1 MKKIFFII
9 CMLLLYLAVTS
20 CGNGGNKYQKGW
32 DRYCKDGAA
41 MSGMTLQEYKEIVE
55 EGLTLHYVYLEETD
69 TVYYKGYYGE
79 TPTDE
84 TTFYFLYFVEEN
96 YASESKAS
104 AAYQS
109 ALELYEDGTDGE
121 IGQLI
126 SN

>member
-1 MKKIFFII
+1 MKKIIYI
-9 CMLLLYLAVTS
+9 VCLMLSCFAINS
-20 CGNGGNKYQKGW
+20 CGNTSKYQKGW
-32 DRYCKDGAA
+32 NQYCMNKAA
-41 MSGMTLQEYKEIVE
+41 ITGTSLEEYKEIVE
-55 EGLTLHYVYLEETD
+55 EGLTLNYVYLEETD

-109 ALELYEDGTDGE
+109 ALELYQDGIDGE